1 VLVYLRTADGYD
13 ALAYI
18 DQNGNSVTES
28 PFAILEAAKCDPET
42 PALPRAP
49 QHHELVAKGVQLIVE
64 TEKSVGGQLGRP
76 SSARYRTYERLKKY
90 AEQVKGTLLDTH
102 ELRRAIEEIYRYPLL
117 QSAVDTLNRQLKSGV
132 SDHDLV
138 ELVLTLRNEGR
149 LCRIESATR
158 SDEPQIICSLGLRE
172 P

>member
-1 VLVYLRTADGYD
+1 MQFNAEAVREFLKQRKLQQ
-13 ALAYI
+13 L
-18 DQNGNSVTES
+18 
-28 PFAILEAAKCDPET
+28 FLEHLGWD
-42 PALPRAP
+42 
-49 QHHELVAKGVQLIVE
+49 HHN
-64 TEKSVGGQLGRP
+64 GQLTVSVDGQ
-76 SSARYRTYERLKKY
+76 TYTLTAVAQKRGFAVYTCPTIPDRNTRLKKY

-117 QSAVDTLNRQLKSGV
+117 QSAVDTLNRQLKSGI

-149 LCRIESATR
+149 LCRIESTTR
-158 SDEPQIICSLGLRE
+158 ADEPQIICSLGLRN